1 MITFELEHSYV
12 VYDDLQCN
20 VCLKPSS
27 DEIKKY
33 IAIYKTYETEQEA
46 LLDLNNFM
54 SEQRPLLFN
63 SFQLMD
69 NVPQYIRDN
78 YIL

>member
-1 MITFELEHSYV
+1 MIIFELEHSYV

-20 VCLKPSS
+20 VCLNPSS

-33 IAIYKTYETEQEA
+33 IATYKTYETEQEA
-46 LLDLNNFM
+46 LLDLNNFI
-54 SEQRPLLFN
+54 SEQKTLLFN

-69 NVPQYIRDN
+69 NIPQYIRDN
-78 YIL
+78 YTL